1 MSKLAV
7 CPVCMK
13 TIGIERSTRQCP
25 NCGQPITYSEIQ
37 KNKLLVDTDLEVNE
51 IKLAKDLFVNTDFLG
66 ASEHFKKALD
76 ANKNSYLSNY
86 FASLCE
92 IYLKESNQN
101 FNVMERVI
109 DTVKSSL
116 TLMSRANVTA
126 DDKLTFISAM
136 LAEIKIIVIN
146 RLKSRDDIY
155 NTDVVTYRKRSIADL
170 QKLMELFKI
179 DGELLMTFSPSISVY
194 LLEIIDCAI
203 SVCYKAVQTVAIGGE
218 LYLPTDLE
226 YKQLVM
232 LCNDYCFF
240 AQSFNPQFNARNYLP
255 DFTQNNM
262 LNEKVLNRFDK
273 FDESNK
279 ANSKRYLIGDIDEYN
294 DILQE
299 CKKAITF
306 TYRSCYRSMCSRH
319 CDQHLHLLVDG
330 LNLLYRILMP
340 RAVMVEKKRVVL
352 QIGNFVDIVD
362 WCNTLTNIIS
372 DLKSYDENAD
382 RSLHD
387 FYDKLLAIVEM
398 YFMPEFEKSA
408 KLVNKMQATRG
419 DDFKYY
425 ERLLYTSA
433 CCCMPA
439 LKTYV
444 SYTTEG
450 KDKSRSR
457 LVKLCKTICE
467 EFLMLW
473 GYKIDDLE
481 QSNFYRPILDLY
493 NAVLEEISN

>member
-1 MSKLAV
+1 M
-7 CPVCMK
+7 
-13 TIGIERSTRQCP
+13 
-25 NCGQPITYSEIQ
+25 TYTDISR
-37 KNKLLVDTDLEVNE
+37 KKLLVDTGLEVSE

-66 ASEHFKKALD
+66 AAEHFKKALE
-76 ANKNSYLSNY
+76 ANKNSYLSQY

-101 FNVMERVI
+101 FDVMERVI
-109 DTVKSSL
+109 YTVKSSL
-116 TLMSRANVTA
+116 TLMSRANVTV
-126 DDKLTFISAM
+126 DDKLAFIIAM

-146 RLKSRDDIY
+146 RLNSYDDIY
-155 NTDVVTYRKRSIADL
+155 ETDVVTYRKKAIADL

-179 DGELLMTFSPSISVY
+179 DGELLMTFSPTITGY
-194 LLEIIDCAI
+194 LMEIIDCAI
-203 SVCYKAVQTVAIGGE
+203 KVCYKAVQTVAIGGE
-218 LYLPTDLE
+218 LYLPTNLE

-240 AQSFNPQFNARNYLP
+240 AQSFDPQFNARNYVP
-255 DFTQNNM
+255 DFAQNTM
-262 LNEKVLNRFDK
+262 LNEKVLSRFEE

-279 ANSKRYLIGDIDEYN
+279 ANAKKFLIGDITEYN
-294 DILQE
+294 EILEE

-340 RAVMVEKKRVVL
+340 RAVMVDKKHVML
-352 QIGNFVDIVD
+352 QIGNFSDIVD
-362 WCNTLTNIIS
+362 WCNTLTNIIF
-372 DLKSYDENAD
+372 DLKNYDENSD
-382 RSLHD
+382 RSLQE
-387 FYDKLLAIVEM
+387 FYAKVLDIVEM

-425 ERLLYTSA
+425 EKLLYTSA

-444 SYTTEG
+444 SYTAPG
-450 KDKSRSR
+450 KDKSRAK
-457 LVKLCKTICE
+457 LVKLCKMICE
-467 EFLMLW
+467 EFLLLW

>member
-7 CPVCMK
+7 CPVCNR
-13 TIGIERSTRQCP
+13 TISIERTSRQCP
-25 NCGQPITYSEIQ
+25 SCGQPLTYADIS
-37 KNKLLVDTDLEVNE
+37 KNKLLIDTELEVSE
-51 IKLAKDLFVNTDFLG
+51 IKQAKDLFVNTDFLG
-66 ASEHFKKALD
+66 ASEHFKKALE
-76 ANKNSYLSNY
+76 ANKNSYLSQY

-101 FNVMERVI
+101 FDVMERVI
-109 DTVKSSL
+109 STVKSSL
-116 TLMSRANVTA
+116 TLMSRANVTV
-126 DDKLTFISAM
+126 DDKLAFIIAM
-136 LAEIKIIVIN
+136 LAEIKIIIIN
-146 RLKSRDDIY
+146 RLKSREEIY
-155 NTDVVTYRKRSIADL
+155 DTDVVTYRKKSIADL

-179 DGELLMTFSPSISVY
+179 DGELLMTFSPTIKAF

-203 SVCYKAVQTVAIGGE
+203 TVCYKAVQTVAIGGE
-218 LYLPTDLE
+218 LYLPTNLE

-240 AQSFNPQFNARNYLP
+240 AQSFDPQFNARNYVP
-255 DFTQNNM
+255 DFTQNTM
-262 LNEKVLNRFDK
+262 LNEKVLSRFEK
-273 FDESNK
+273 FDEANKSN
-279 ANSKRYLIGDIDEYN
+279 AKRFLIGDIDEYN
-294 DILQE
+294 DILEE

-340 RAVMVEKKRVVL
+340 RAVMTEKKRVVL
-352 QIGNFVDIVD
+352 QIGNFSDIVD

-372 DLKSYDENAD
+372 DLKSYDENSD
-382 RSLHD
+382 RSLQE
-387 FYDKLLAIVEM
+387 FYAKILDIIEM

-408 KLVNKMQATRG
+408 KIVNKIQSTRG

-425 ERLLYTSA
+425 EKLLYTSA

-444 SYTTEG
+444 SYTAEG
-450 KDKSRSR
+450 KDKNRSK
-457 LVKLCKTICE
+457 LVKLCKMICE